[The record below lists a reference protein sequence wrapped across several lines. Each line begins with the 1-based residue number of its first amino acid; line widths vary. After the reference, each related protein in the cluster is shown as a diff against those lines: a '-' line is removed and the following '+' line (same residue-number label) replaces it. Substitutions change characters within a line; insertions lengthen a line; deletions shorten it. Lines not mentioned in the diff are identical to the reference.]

1 MGLKIVGV
9 RTPFR
14 DRPEAARLLAESLA
28 GEVAGN
34 LLVLGIPRGGVV
46 IGSVVARE
54 LGGELD
60 VVIARKLSAP
70 GNPELA
76 IGAVMEEGGTY
87 LNRELVGT
95 MGLDEAYIEQEKARQ
110 LKRIR
115 QRAEAYRAVR
125 PIAPRGGRSLIVVDD
140 GVATGATMIAT
151 LSGLRAVDPAGI
163 CCAVPVG
170 PEDTL
175 RELAHLADEVVCLAA
190 PVFFQAVGQFYER
203 FEQVEDAEVIGILER
218 ARKQNS

>member
-1 MGLKIVGV
+1 MGLKIIGS

-14 DRPEAARLLAESLA
+14 DRQEAARLLAESLA
-28 GEVAGN
+28 GEIAGN

-46 IGSVVARE
+46 VGSVIARE
-54 LGGELD
+54 LGAELD

-87 LNRELVGT
+87 LNRELVEM
-95 MGLDEAYIEQEKARQ
+95 MGVDEGYIEQERARQ

-115 QRAEAYRAVR
+115 QRAESYRAVR
-125 PIAPRGGRSLIVVDD
+125 PIAPREGRNLIVVDD

-151 LSGLRAVDPAGI
+151 LSGLRAVSAAGI

-170 PEDTL
+170 PEDAL
-175 RELAHLADEVVCLAA
+175 QELAHLANEVVCLAA

-218 ARKQNS
+218 AKRAG